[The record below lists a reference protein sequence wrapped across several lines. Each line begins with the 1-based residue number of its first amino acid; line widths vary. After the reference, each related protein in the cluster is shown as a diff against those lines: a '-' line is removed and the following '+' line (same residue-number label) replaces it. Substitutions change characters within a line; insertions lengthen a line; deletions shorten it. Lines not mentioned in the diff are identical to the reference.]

1 MRVAILADIHAN
13 IIALE
18 RVLEDIKDQD
28 INNYIILGDIVMI
41 GPDPAATLRLVK
53 TLNPISWIKG
63 NTDMWLEEFGGFEQ
77 EAGSFKRKPYHEFYS
92 YAKDRITGYEIK
104 YLASLPEQYSL
115 NIKGSKILCVHGS
128 PRSITDEM
136 DNRIT
141 NAEMEEMLEGTNEDI
156 ILCGHSH
163 IPYLGIIRGKH
174 IFNVGSVGRPL
185 DGNVSACYGIIDL
198 YKPRKPKFI
207 LKRVNYPV
215 QDTIK
220 MAKEAGLP
228 YFKRYE
234 YTLSTANFG

>member
-1 MRVAILADIHAN
+1 
-13 IIALE
+13 
-18 RVLEDIKDQD
+18 
-28 INNYIILGDIVMI
+28 
-41 GPDPAATLRLVK
+41 
-53 TLNPISWIKG
+53 
-63 NTDMWLEEFGGFEQ
+63 
-77 EAGSFKRKPYHEFYS
+77 
-92 YAKDRITGYEIK
+92 
-104 YLASLPEQYSL
+104 
-115 NIKGSKILCVHGS
+115 
-128 PRSITDEM
+128 M

-198 YKPRKPKFI
+198 YKPRNPEFI

-215 QDTIK
+215 QNTIK